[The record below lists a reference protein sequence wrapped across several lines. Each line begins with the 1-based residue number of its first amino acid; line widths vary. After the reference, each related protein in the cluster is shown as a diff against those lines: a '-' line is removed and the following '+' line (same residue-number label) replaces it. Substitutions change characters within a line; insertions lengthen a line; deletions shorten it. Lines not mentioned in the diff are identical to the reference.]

1 MKSIVKWFV
10 NNPVATNLIMIVILI
25 GGIMGYQSVGKI
37 AFPTFPLNEIRVSVN
52 YLGAGP
58 REVEERVLV
67 RVEEAVFDLQGIKR
81 LYSRAREGNGMVRIE
96 VEDGYDP
103 DKMLNEVKARVDA
116 INTLPALS
124 ERPIVERDYAQSD
137 VINLVVYGDIGEKEL
152 KELGRDIRDKIAT
165 IPGAAKTQLDAVRD
179 YEISIEVSELDLQ
192 KYGLTFDDVSNA
204 IARSSVNMPAGKV
217 DNESGQIQIMTRGQ
231 AYVQEDFENI
241 VVLRNEDGTRVLLK
255 DVARVVDG
263 FTDDQFRIGFNGKPG
278 VLLFVRTE
286 GTPDVVQLSKQ
297 INKMIEEEIRPTLP
311 EGVQMDNWFDTSDFF
326 NSRLSMLL
334 WNGISGLI
342 LVFVCLMIFLN
353 VELSFWVTAGIAISF
368 LGCLMLLPS
377 TGVSLTMISLFA
389 FILILGIVVDDA
401 IIIGESIHRENQH
414 GVIGG
419 EGAIVG
425 TEKVAKPVIFSALT
439 TMIAFL
445 PLAFL
450 PGNSG
455 KVTYVIP
462 VVVILCLCFSLL
474 ESLLILPTHLR
485 HGGEKGTGFLSKV
498 ANLSLIRNVLDNMSK
513 LFTRIQD
520 KASQFLNW
528 FVYSWYRPFL
538 DKVLHRAGLS
548 LCIILAGSMIVFSL
562 NIAGWVKN
570 TFMPDVP
577 MDFVQARID
586 FPAGS
591 PYDTID
597 QATHILED
605 AALKLKDEL
614 AQEYPDQKVI
624 KDVLTWTSN
633 RSGSARAFL
642 ILVPAEERDVNVVQ
656 ITERWRDMT
665 PVIPDAKN
673 VNFDFSGQG
682 SSGPTID
689 LLIKSR
695 NPEQIEQAALALKD
709 VYRGY
714 NGLYNVTDSGDTAR
728 MEAVLNL
735 KPSAENLGLSLAD
748 IARQVRQAFYGDEVQ
763 RIPRGPDDVKVMVR
777 LPKED
782 RTSFDTMNDLYV
794 RTPGGE
800 EVPFGAAAD
809 ISYRQAY
816 TTIERTDRMRTLEV
830 MANVDP
836 DVANASEILKDI
848 EEKYFPEWKK
858 KFPDVEFSLE
868 GDQREEQEFMQS
880 LASGFGI
887 ALLAI
892 YFLMAVAFKSYIQP
906 FLIFTAIPFGYMGA
920 ILGHLALGMDL
931 SIYSILGIV
940 AAAGVVIN
948 DNLVLLDYIHKL
960 RDRGHDAL
968 RAIEIAAEERF
979 RPIFLTS
986 LTTFIGLVPMMME
999 TSVQAKFL
1007 VPTVVSLAFGVALSS
1022 IATLFLVPILYL
1034 MVARTREKLSF
1045 LLGHKEPSVIVG
1057 E

>member
-1 MKSIVKWFV
+1 MKNIIKWFV

-25 GGIMGYQSVGKI
+25 GGMIGYSNVGKI
-37 AFPTFPLNEIRVSVN
+37 AFPTFAMNEIWVSVS

-58 REVEERVLV
+58 REVEERILV

-81 LYSRAREGNGMVRIE
+81 LYSRAREGIGQVRIE

-116 INTLPALS
+116 INTLPTLS
-124 ERPIVERDYAQSD
+124 ERPIVERVYAESD
-137 VINLVVYGDIGEKEL
+137 VINIVLYGDLGEREL
-152 KELGRDIRDKIAT
+152 KELGRDVRDKIAQ
-165 IPGAAKTQLDAVRD
+165 IPGAAKTNLDAVRD

-204 IARSSVNMPAGKV
+204 IARSSVNLPAGKV
-217 DNESGQIQIMTRGQ
+217 DNEAGQIQIMTRGQ

-241 VVLRNEDGTRVLLK
+241 VVLRNEDGTRILLK

-263 FTDDQFRIGFNGKPG
+263 FTDDQFRVGFNGKPS
-278 VLLFVRTE
+278 VLIFVRTE
-286 GTPDVVQLSKQ
+286 GTPDVVKLSGE
-297 INKMIEEEIRPTLP
+297 INNLIDEEIRPNLP
-311 EGVQMDNWFDTSDFF
+311 EGVEITNWFDTSDMFK
-326 NSRLSMLL
+326 SRLSMLM
-334 WNGISGLI
+334 WNGITGLI
-342 LVFVCLMIFLN
+342 LVFVCLMVFLN
-353 VELSFWVTAGIAISF
+353 MELSFWVTMGIAISF

-419 EGAIVG
+419 EGAVVG
-425 TEKVAKPVIFSALT
+425 AEKVAKPVIFSALT

-445 PLAFL
+445 PMAFL

-455 KVTYVIP
+455 KVAYVIP
-462 VVVILCLCFSLL
+462 VVVILCLSFSIF
-474 ESLLILPTHLR
+474 ESLFILPTHLR
-485 HGGEKGTGFLSKV
+485 HGGEKGHGFLSK
-498 ANLSLIRNVLDNMSK
+498 LFGLPGIRDIREKSSF
-513 LFTRIQD
+513 LFAKIQD
-520 KASQFLNW
+520 RATRFLDW
-528 FVYSWYRPFL
+528 VIYKWYRPFL
-538 DKVLHRAGLS
+538 DKVLRRWGLS
-548 LCIILAGSMIVFSL
+548 LCVILAGCMVIFSL

-570 TFMPDVP
+570 SFMPDVP

-597 QATHILED
+597 QATMILAD
-605 AALKLKDEL
+605 AALKMKDQL
-614 AQEYPDQKVI
+614 AQEYPDQKII

-642 ILVPAEERDVNVVQ
+642 ILVPAEERDVDVVQ
-656 ITERWRDMT
+656 ITDLWRELT

-673 VNFDFSGQG
+673 VNFDFSGSG
-682 SSGPTID
+682 SSGERLD

-695 NPEQIEQAALALKD
+695 DPEQIEQAALALKEA
-709 VYRGY
+709 YSSY
-714 NGLYNVTDSGDTAR
+714 NGLYNITDSGDTAR
-728 MEAVLNL
+728 MEAVLSL
-735 KPSAENLGLSLAD
+735 KPSAENLGLSLSD

-763 RIPRGPDDVKVMVR
+763 RIPRGQDDVKVMVR

-782 RTSFDTMNDLYV
+782 RMSFDTMNDMRM
-794 RTPGGE
+794 RTATGK
-800 EVPFGAAAD
+800 EVPFGSAAD
-809 ISYRQAY
+809 VNYRQAY

-836 DVANASEILKDI
+836 DGANASEILADI
-848 EEKYFPEWKK
+848 EEKYFPEWKT
-858 KFPDVEFSLE
+858 KFPAVEFSLE
-868 GDQREEQEFMQS
+868 GDQKEEQEFMQS
-880 LASGFGI
+880 LMAGFGV

-892 YFLMAVAFKSYIQP
+892 YFLMAVAFKSYVQP

-920 ILGHLALGMDL
+920 IIGHLVLGMDI

-960 RDRGHDAL
+960 RDQGNSAL

-986 LTTFIGLVPMMME
+986 LTTFIGLVPMMLE
-999 TSVQAKFL
+999 TSMQALFL

-1034 MVARTREKLSF
+1034 IVAKVREKLNF
-1045 LLGHKEPSVIVG
+1045 LLGRKEPSVIVG

>member
-1 MKSIVKWFV
+1 MKSMIKWFV

-25 GGIMGYQSVGKI
+25 GGIIGYSNVGKI
-37 AFPTFPLNEIRVSVN
+37 AFPTFALNEIRVYVS

-58 REVEERVLV
+58 REVEERVIV
-67 RVEEAVFDLQGIKR
+67 RIEEAVFDLQGIKK
-81 LYSRAREGNGMVRIE
+81 LYSRATEGTGMISIE

-103 DKMLNEVKARVDA
+103 DKLLNEVKARVDA
-116 INTLPALS
+116 INTLPTLS
-124 ERPIVERDYAQSD
+124 ERPIVERVYAQSD
-137 VINLVVYGDIGEKEL
+137 VINIVLFGDVGEKAL
-152 KELGRDIRDKIAT
+152 KELGRDVRDKIAQ
-165 IPGAAKTQLDAVRD
+165 IPGAAKTELDAVRE
-179 YEISIEVSELDLQ
+179 YEISIEVSEHDLQ
-192 KYGLTFDDVSNA
+192 KYGLTFDDVSTA
-204 IARSSVNMPAGKV
+204 ISRSSVNMPAGKV
-217 DNESGQIQIMTRGQ
+217 DNEAGQIQIMTRGQ
-231 AYVQEDFENI
+231 AYVQEDFDNI

-263 FTDDQFRIGFNGKPG
+263 FTDEQFRINYNGKPG
-278 VLLFVRTE
+278 VLLFVKTE
-286 GTPDVVQLSKQ
+286 GTPDVVELSEK
-297 INKMIEEEIRPTLP
+297 INTLIDEDIRPGLP
-311 EGVQMDNWFDTSDFF
+311 TGVEISNWFDTSDMFK
-326 NSRLSMLL
+326 SRLSMLL
-334 WNGISGLI
+334 DNGISGLI
-342 LVFVCLMIFLN
+342 LVFVCLMIFLTPT
-353 VELSFWVTAGIAISF
+353 LAMWVTAGIAISF
-368 LGCLMLLPS
+368 LGCMMLLPS

-419 EGAIVG
+419 EGAVVG
-425 TEKVAKPVIFSALT
+425 AEKVAKPVIFSALT

-462 VVVILCLCFSLL
+462 VVVILCLCFSIF
-474 ESLLILPTHLR
+474 ESLFILPTHLR
-485 HGGEKGTGFLSKV
+485 HGGEKGHGFLSK
-498 ANLSLIRNVLDNMSK
+498 LFGLPYLRDIREKSSI
-513 LFTRIQD
+513 LFAKIQD
-520 KASQFLNW
+520 RASAFLD
-528 FVYSWYRPFL
+528 VVIYKWYRPFL
-538 DKVLHRAGLS
+538 DKVLHRWGLS
-548 LCIILAGSMIVFSL
+548 LCVILAAGMVIFSI
-562 NIAGWVKN
+562 NAAGWVKN

-577 MDFVQARID
+577 MDFIQARID

-597 QATHILED
+597 QATLILED
-605 AALKLKDEL
+605 AALEMKAQL
-614 AQEYPDQKVI
+614 AKEYPDQKII

-642 ILVPAEERDVNVVQ
+642 ILVPAEERDVDVIQ
-656 ITERWRDMT
+656 ITDRWRELT

-673 VNFDFSGQG
+673 INFAFSGGG
-682 SSGPTID
+682 SSGPRLE

-695 NPEQIEQAALALKD
+695 NPEQIEQAALALKEA
-709 VYRGY
+709 YNTY
-714 NGLYNVTDSGDTAR
+714 NGLYNITDSGDTAR
-728 MEAVLNL
+728 MEAVLSL
-735 KPSAENLGLSLAD
+735 QPSAENLGLSLSD
-748 IARQVRQAFYGDEVQ
+748 IARQVRQAFYGQEVQ
-763 RIPRGPDDVKVMVR
+763 RIPRGQDDVKVMVR
-777 LPKED
+777 LPQED
-782 RTSFDTMNDLYV
+782 RKSFDTMNDMRM
-794 RTPGGE
+794 RTASGE
-800 EVPFGAAAD
+800 EVPFESAAD

-816 TTIERTDRMRTLEV
+816 TAIERTDRMRTLEV

-836 DVANASEILKDI
+836 DVANADEILEDI
-848 EEKYFPEWKK
+848 EKTYFPQWKT

-868 GDQREEQEFMQS
+868 GDQKEEQEFMQS
-880 LASGFGI
+880 LMAGFGI

-920 ILGHLALGMDL
+920 IIGHLVLGMDL

-960 RDRGHDAL
+960 RDQGQSAL

-999 TSVQAKFL
+999 TSVQALFL

-1034 MVARTREKLSF
+1034 IVCKVREKLTF
-1045 LLGHKEPSVIVG
+1045 LLGQKEPSIIVG